1 MICRV
6 LSKASLC
13 LMSLCALLL
22 LASCAHYPDVRP
34 SADGIHWVEVK
45 AEDPES
51 GARNALSQANDYCDS
66 MEKKAAIVSE
76 DQNYKGDMDES
87 DYKTL
92 KKAGKAAQTVGGA
105 VWTFGGKKESEV
117 GGLVGLGGAVANQVA
132 GEGYKVKL
140 KFKCL

>member
-1 MICRV
+1 MC
-6 LSKASLC
+6 SL
-13 LMSLCALLL
+13 LF
-22 LASCAHYPDVRP
+22 LAGCAHYPDVRP

-45 AEDPES
+45 ADDPES

-66 MEKKAAIVSE
+66 MDKKAAIVSE
-76 DQNYKGDMDES
+76 DQKYKGDMDES
-87 DYKTL
+87 DYKAL